1 MKLFW
6 EYILPRVLQWFVV
19 VFVGVTVTFLIPR
32 LSPYNPVDNA
42 LGRLTTF
49 QTINP
54 DATLALRE
62 TLTDLYGLN
71 GSLPE
76 QYFRFWGRLLQGDMG
91 PSFTSFPTPVT
102 HMIGTGLRWT
112 VGLLGTAIIISWLLG
127 VFLGSLAGYFPRAA
141 WAKVLEGTLVTIYPV
156 PYYIL
161 SYVLLMIFTFYW
173 PIFPLVGGS
182 RGTPAFSWAYISS
195 LFRFGFLPALSIV
208 LVATAFRFIMAK
220 ALASTEVTSDYVQ
233 YAEMASVSKRKI
245 LLNYVIRNT
254 MLPQV
259 TDLALSLGAI
269 FEGALITE
277 IVFGYPGIGYVL
289 FNAINTAD
297 YNVIMGITLLSIIGI
312 ATASLLVDLIYPLL
326 DPRVRLK

>member
-1 MKLFW
+1 
-6 EYILPRVLQWFVV
+6 VV

-76 QYFRFWGRLLQGDMG
+76 QYFRFWGAYFRGTWDHLSPL
-91 PSFTSFPTPVT
+91 SPTPVT